1 MEITY
6 QVCVGFA
13 RKKPKTKQPWLVVLS
28 FPNCGKATTRHELG
42 LVSISSDRSG
52 TYPTR
57 KQLSSDWLRLYFFVT
72 RAITFEKPMRMKKHV
87 QKKIIS
93 VLTESFS
100 KEATLACLLC
110 SIVKY
115 ITLTRSRICS
125 YFASCHCL
133 RILFFFFL
141 IMSVSSP
148 YSPPHPLKRAA
159 RSLALPPVGE
169 WGEETDDILDYRHIW
184 TMISYLPLVP
194 VVLEGREGLGDPKN
208 KNWQ

>member
-1 MEITY
+1 MS
-6 QVCVGFA
+6 VS
-13 RKKPKTKQPWLVVLS
+13 L
-28 FPNCGKATTRHELG
+28 GKNPRLNSHDLWCSHSLTVAKRPRDTNWSG

-57 KQLSSDWLRLYFFVT
+57 KQLSSDLLRLYFFVT
-72 RAITFEKPMRMKKHV
+72 HAITFEKPMRMKKHV

-133 RILFFFFL
+133 RILFFF
-141 IMSVSSP
+141 S
-148 YSPPHPLKRAA
+148 
-159 RSLALPPVGE
+159 
-169 WGEETDDILDYRHIW
+169 
-184 TMISYLPLVP
+184 
-194 VVLEGREGLGDPKN
+194 
-208 KNWQ
+208 